1 VRKAQA
7 KTTKREQADKNY
19 ISVTGKIFA
28 VLEYFME
35 KGAKQQSVP
44 FQDIAQAL
52 PFAKTTVHR
61 ILYSLE
67 KLGYLEKA
75 DGRAQYRLASK
86 FFELTEPSFHF
97 RRLQAVAKTIM
108 QSLMIRF
115 AETVNLAVLDDG
127 QVAYIEVLQSPSTLR
142 IAANAGERTPAHS
155 TALGKAMLAFL
166 PEDEVQSVIERQP
179 LIKMTPRT
187 ITHRAHLL
195 EHLASVREQ
204 GIALDLEENL
214 SGVFCAAAPIFDQH
228 GRVVAAISISG
239 PASRMEP
246 KLAQIQDEM
255 RNAGQTISRM
265 LRPRSLASESP
276 ARYSAPAMQ
285 GTISA
290 ALNTPSTSY
299 D

>member
-1 VRKAQA
+1 VTRGQA
-7 KTTKREQADKNY
+7 ETHKRQQADKNY
-19 ISVTGKIFA
+19 IGVAGKIFA

-35 KGAKQQSVP
+35 KGGKQQAVP
-44 FQDIAQAL
+44 FQEVAQAL

-75 DGRAQYRLASK
+75 GDGRAHYRLASK
-86 FFELTEPSFHF
+86 FFELTEPGFHF

-115 AETVNLAVLDDG
+115 AETVNLAVLDEG
-127 QVAYIEVLQSPSTLR
+127 QVAYIDVLQSPSTLR
-142 IAANAGERTPAHS
+142 IAATPGERTPAHS
-155 TALGKAMLAFL
+155 TALGKAMLAYL
-166 PEDEVQSVIERQP
+166 SEDEVHSLIERQP

-187 ITHRAHLL
+187 ITHKAHLL

-214 SGVFCAAAPIFDQH
+214 SGVVCAAAPIFDQH

-239 PASRMEP
+239 PATRMEP
-246 KLAQIQDEM
+246 KLTHIQDEI
-255 RNAGQTISRM
+255 RTAGQTISRM
-265 LRPRSLASESP
+265 LRPRSLSPESP
-276 ARYSAPAMQ
+276 ARSQTAAMQ
-285 GTISA
+285 NSLPA
-290 ALNTPSTSY
+290 TPGN
-299 D
+299 